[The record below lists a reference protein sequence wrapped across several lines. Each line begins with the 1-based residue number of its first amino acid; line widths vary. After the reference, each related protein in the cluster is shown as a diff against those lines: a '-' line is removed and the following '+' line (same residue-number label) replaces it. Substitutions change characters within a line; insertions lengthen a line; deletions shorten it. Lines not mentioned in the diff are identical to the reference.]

1 MNNIA
6 IERLRAAY
14 ALRPGV
20 LSGSPLLEAARAWG
34 PDGSVDALR
43 EWVAA
48 PATRRVAGILRE
60 LSFNPP
66 ARFAGQ
72 SVEQDHGFTSAMQL
86 AARILDDPTVLF
98 PEAFDTA
105 VETALPAPDYEQG
118 V

>member
-43 EWVAA
+43 EWVALR
-48 PATRRVAGILRE
+48 PRVASRA
-60 LSFNPP
+60 S
-66 ARFAGQ
+66 
-72 SVEQDHGFTSAMQL
+72 
-86 AARILDDPTVLF
+86 
-98 PEAFDTA
+98 
-105 VETALPAPDYEQG
+105 
-118 V
+118 